1 MSLNVTGAFSN
12 INAVQRLN
20 AEELRLGISGEA
32 SWHHQYKDSC
42 YIYIGGLDP
51 RLTEGD
57 VAIVFSQW
65 GEPID
70 VVLIRDQKTGV
81 PRGFGF
87 LGYEDQRSTILAVD
101 NANGMKLLQR
111 TLRVDHCKD
120 FRPPNADKEG
130 CEYQPTGA
138 EGAGIDKYLVTKRE
152 QQLSKSR
159 QQQQRL
165 QEQRKQQAMARAAEG
180 GKDVDEMWAEEFE
193 LMLSKMNEQ
202 ADAEVSEL
210 MQEDRRLKKKL
221 KKEKKRLKKQIKKHQ
236 RTTSSRSSSRSSSS
250 GRGSRS
256 EDEMV
261 KKEQRQSA
269 REVER
274 HSSKRRHSSN
284 ESTSSNIRARHK
296 SRRDDSSSGHDHLSV
311 SSGRRKDAVTKAEKV
326 AASPSREASREARD
340 RDPRDERSRR
350 NKEKSSD
357 RGLERERHGRKSRS
371 RDRSTIQEGPES
383 HPHVRHDVR
392 RSLAASKESSL
403 TFS

>member
-236 RTTSSRSSSRSSSS
+236 RTTSKRPPERQETEIPETSVLDETKKRAATEGWRGKGTGAKVEAETEAESGDSRNAVFRSTACSYTGGPWEPSPCAARLS
-250 GRGSRS
+250 PQRL
-256 EDEMV
+256 
-261 KKEQRQSA
+261 KK
-269 REVER
+269 
-274 HSSKRRHSSN
+274 SKKHGFQETWN
-284 ESTSSNIRARHK
+284 
-296 SRRDDSSSGHDHLSV
+296 SRRIGWC
-311 SSGRRKDAVTKAEKV
+311 KA
-326 AASPSREASREARD
+326 ARSA
-340 RDPRDERSRR
+340 E
-350 NKEKSSD
+350 
-357 RGLERERHGRKSRS
+357 
-371 RDRSTIQEGPES
+371 
-383 HPHVRHDVR
+383 
-392 RSLAASKESSL
+392 
-403 TFS
+403 